1 GSLQVVTHRERFSL
15 VQISFFCELNYPPL
29 QALRRHEFYLLWVI
43 MLCNIIPITLITA
56 SFKLVGQGHIS
67 DDRFLSGVATASS
80 IFNSGGRIIWGA
92 VCDKVSFKVPLGVI
106 LLSWAAILFSFPY
119 IVAVEVGAMAFYA
132 IWVCLLFL
140 CLSGVF
146 VLMPAATGRIFG
158 PVYMAVNYGM
168 VFSAFSVGSIICA
181 VVSERLK
188 GHWTLLYALCGSIC
202 LFAFFVLIW
211 LDDPFI
217 PKRANLCSPCT
228 GVLQRLQPK
237 VPLKPPKR
245 QEETAESV

>member
-1 GSLQVVTHRERFSL
+1 MLL
-15 VQISFFCELNYPPL
+15 VLPIELNYPPL

-168 VFSAFSVGSIICA
+168 VFSAFVRFSLCQNSGSIQCYDLPNSFGLITIA
-181 VVSERLK
+181 S
-188 GHWTLLYALCGSIC
+188 C
-202 LFAFFVLIW
+202 LAFFVLIW